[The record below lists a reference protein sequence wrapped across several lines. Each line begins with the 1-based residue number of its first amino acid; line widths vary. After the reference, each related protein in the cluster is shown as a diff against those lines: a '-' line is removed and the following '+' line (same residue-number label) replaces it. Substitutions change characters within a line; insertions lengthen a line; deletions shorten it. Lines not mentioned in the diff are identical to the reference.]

1 MIKIEVLYPQSMDN
15 IFSLIF
21 MIIEIENMKVTWNYT
36 HVL

>member
-15 IFSLIF
+15 IFSMIF
-21 MIIEIENMKVTWNYT
+21 MIIEIENMKIIWNYK